1 MKQSYF
7 PKPLKQRSPRGFGFA
22 NCFQSMVL
30 HTVPSRSTNRTNQ
43 EMMLHFMK
51 QWHCTAFS
59 VGLSL
64 VGHLPTLTNLSKR
77 CGVLAKVILVQCV
90 VVTRVAQ
97 VGLLNT
103 QHITS
108 DTQMSWINESLH
120 INFYDKMSLQF
131 LSSRHFIYPVHPM
144 CRNECL
150 CICTYVYMY
159 TSIISDL
166 SWFCPA
172 APKKPWVG
180 DIWLSL
186 PHKFGGSKWT
196 PWRAP
201 APWNVRLKTS
211 MLVMFV
217 GVPKSSWSSRGMSVC
232 RYLLLFRHIA

>member
-108 DTQMSWINESLH
+108 DTQMSWTAH
-120 INFYDKMSLQF
+120 QF
-131 LSSRHFIYPVHPM
+131 LWQDVIAIFELASSHLSSTSHVSQWM
-144 CRNECL
+144 S
-150 CICTYVYMY
+150 VYMY
-159 TSIISDL
+159 VCIYVYIYHIRL
-166 SWFCPA
+166 ILVLPGG
-172 APKKPWVG
+172 PQKPWVG

-186 PHKFGGSKWT
+186 PHRFGGSKSE
-196 PWRAP
+196 AP

-211 MLVMFV
+211 MLMMFV
-217 GVPKSSWSSRGMSVC
+217 GVRKSSWSSRGMSVC